1 MNARIIREV
10 ERIGQ
15 STVRRRLPDGL
26 GAFTRH
32 PAGRLGQPF
41 YGWFTDAD
49 ILFQAA
55 SAALFGEGRLKQPKD
70 SIVAP
75 LNQPKTAG
83 LTALRACLVN
93 EARH

>member
-1 MNARIIREV
+1 MRESYV
-10 ERIGQ
+10 KSRESDSQRFGEDW
-15 STVRRRLPDGL
+15 PHGL

-32 PAGRLGQPF
+32 PAGRLGRPF

-55 SAALFGEGRLKQPKD
+55 SAALFGEGRLKRPKD

-93 EARH
+93 EAPH